1 MFSLHVDTA
10 KTWRGGQN
18 QTLLTVLGLRALG
31 YRAALVAHPNGE
43 LTRRAAEGPD
53 LIPIATGGEMDLRAA
68 WKLSRVLRMFRP
80 SIVHAQDAHAVA
92 MVALARPL
100 ARLDPSPRF
109 VVSRRVDFHIRQN
122 AFSRWKYSQVELFL
136 CASTAIQHMLIGDGV
151 PAERTTVVHDGVDL
165 ERVAATPGLDVH
177 RELWLPTGAPLVG
190 NVAALVPHKGH
201 KFLVQAA
208 ARVVRQVPDARFVIV
223 GEGELHAA
231 LRRQIRTS
239 QLERHVVLTGFRPDA
254 LSLQKGFDLFAMSSV
269 TEGMGSV
276 LLDAMAIGQP
286 IVATRAGGIPEVISD
301 GRTGVLVPPR
311 DADALAVAIT
321 RLLRNGAERA
331 RLGATAQEHVQR
343 TFRVEQ
349 MVQRTHDAY
358 VRLADTPPVAD
369 TGRHA
374 GAG

>member
-10 KTWRGGQN
+10 RTWRGGQN
-18 QTLLTVLGLRALG
+18 QTRLTVLGLRAKG
-31 YRAALVAHPNGE
+31 YRTALVAHPDGQ
-43 LTRRAAEGPD
+43 LRQRAAEGPD
-53 LIPIATGGEMDLRAA
+53 LIPIASGGELDLRAA

-92 MVALARPL
+92 MVALARPM

-109 VVSRRVDFHIRQN
+109 VVSRRVDFHVRHN

-151 PAERTTVVHDGVDL
+151 PAARTTVVHDGVDL
-165 ERVAATPGLDVH
+165 ERVAATPALDVH
-177 RELWLPTGAPLVG
+177 RELWLPSGAPLVG

-223 GEGELHAA
+223 GEGELHDA
-231 LRRQIRTS
+231 LRRQIKTS
-239 QLERHVVLTGFRPDA
+239 HLERHIILTGFRPDA
-254 LSLQKGFDLFAMSSV
+254 LSLQKGFDVFAMSSV

-286 IVATRAGGIPEVISD
+286 IVATRTGGIPEVISD
-301 GRTGVLVPPR
+301 GRTGILVPPR
-311 DADALAVAIT
+311 DADALASAIT
-321 RLLRNGAERA
+321 RLLQERTEGA
-331 RLGATAQEHVQR
+331 RLGATAQKHVQR
-343 TFRVEQ
+343 TFSVER
-349 MVQRTHDAY
+349 MVQQTYDAY
-358 VRLADTPPVAD
+358 LRLADTPL
-369 TGRHA
+369 
-374 GAG
+374 